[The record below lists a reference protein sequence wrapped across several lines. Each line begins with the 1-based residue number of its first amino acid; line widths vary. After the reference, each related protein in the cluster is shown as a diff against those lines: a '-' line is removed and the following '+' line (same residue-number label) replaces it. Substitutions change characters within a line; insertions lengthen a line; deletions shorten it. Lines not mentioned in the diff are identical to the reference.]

1 MGWVV
6 RNRDFSQFRSFAGRR
21 GILFTALGERTVWV
35 ASRPDQLAAHDLSES
50 LGQCILAVAYFIQLH
65 YVNTAKLSGFRCSH
79 IITYSGPITKC
90 KMGFAQSRC
99 LMIVIVPAKRGRLK
113 VAPETKDPL

>member
-6 RNRDFSQFRSFAGRR
+6 RSRDFSQFRSFAGKR

-35 ASRPDQLAAHDLSES
+35 ASRPDQLDAHVLSES

-65 YVNTAKLSGFRCSH
+65 YVNTAKSSGFRCSH

-90 KMGFAQSRC
+90 KMGFALSRC